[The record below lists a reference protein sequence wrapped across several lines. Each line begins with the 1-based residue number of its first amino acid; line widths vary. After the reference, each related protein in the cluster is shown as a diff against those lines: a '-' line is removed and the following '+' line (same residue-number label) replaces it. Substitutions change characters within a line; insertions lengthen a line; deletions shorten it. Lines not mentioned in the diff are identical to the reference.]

1 MCKSTSLRAVEQV
14 FGDDVDY
21 GMLVKIYGAD
31 KSQARRFTAPPNVLA
46 CGAERQNLTM
56 RMLMRRFTRPTNA
69 FSKKVESH
77 GRAMALH
84 AMYYRSKSRPR

>member
-31 KSQARRFTAPPNVLA
+31 KSQARRFTAPSNVLA
-46 CGAERQNLTM
+46 CGAERQ
-56 RMLMRRFTRPTNA
+56 
-69 FSKKVESH
+69 KYV
-77 GRAMALH
+77 
-84 AMYYRSKSRPR
+84 